1 MTDHI
6 LGFQQSV
13 KEAKDTWAIYKNNNS
28 DPDMIPI
35 KVEFWVFATTL
46 CASVD
51 EPMTFVN
58 AMVRSYKDGL
68 IELTKDYVRCPE
80 RGGQI
85 AGVMA
90 YMANQKEKPT
100 QKQMLEFISND

>member
-1 MTDHI
+1 MREHI

-28 DPDMIPI
+28 DPDMIPM

-51 EPMTFVN
+51 EPMTFAS
-58 AMVRSYKDGL
+58 AMVRSYEDGL
-68 IELTKDYVRCPE
+68 RELNKDYVGCPE

-90 YMANQKEKPT
+90 YMRNQKEKPT
-100 QKQMLEFISND
+100 QKQMLDFISDD